1 MADPQDRDRH
11 RLAAARAE
19 LDRLGARAVLPGEP
33 EFPPLLRE
41 IPDPPR
47 YLFAWGDV
55 SLLRRTVV
63 AIVGSRDHTPYGAE
77 AARMLA
83 AGVARA
89 GAVVV
94 SGMARG
100 IDAIAHSAALDAGGA
115 SIGVLGCGFGVVYPA
130 VNAPLYQR
138 MVERGCLLTE
148 FPPGE
153 RPHQGSFPRRNRL
166 ISGLGMVTVVV
177 EARPQSGALKT
188 ADCALEQGR
197 HVLAVPGPITSET
210 SLGCNRFIQ
219 QGSKPV
225 LRAED
230 ILEELGLAPA
240 ETGAVAR
247 EPPDDLGPLER
258 ALWERLSGEPAHVD
272 QLVAATR
279 ADARTVLGVLTGM
292 EMRGLVTARPGMVF
306 GLS

>member
-1 MADPQDRDRH
+1 MAHSQDPDRH
-11 RLAAARAE
+11 RLAAARADLE
-19 LDRLGARAVLPGEP
+19 RLGARALLPDDP
-33 EFPPLLRE
+33 DFPPLLRE
-41 IPDPPR
+41 IPQAPR

-55 SLLRRTVV
+55 SLLRRPVV

-89 GAVVV
+89 GAVVA

-100 IDAIAHSAALDAGGA
+100 IDAIAHTAALDAGGA
-115 SIGVLGCGFGVVYPA
+115 SIGVLGCGFGIAYPA
-130 VNAPLYQR
+130 VNAPLYAR
-138 MVERGCLLTE
+138 MVERGCLVTE
-148 FPPGE
+148 LVPGE
-153 RPHQGSFPRRNRL
+153 RPHQGAFPRRNRL
-166 ISGLGMVTVVV
+166 IAGLGMVTVVV

-197 HVLAVPGPITSET
+197 QVMAVPGPITSET

-225 LRAED
+225 LCAGD

-240 ETGAVAR
+240 AEGAAGR
-247 EPPDDLGPLER
+247 EPP
-258 ALWERLSGEPAHVD
+258 
-272 QLVAATR
+272 
-279 ADARTVLGVLTGM
+279 AD
-292 EMRGLVTARPGMVF
+292 
-306 GLS
+306 